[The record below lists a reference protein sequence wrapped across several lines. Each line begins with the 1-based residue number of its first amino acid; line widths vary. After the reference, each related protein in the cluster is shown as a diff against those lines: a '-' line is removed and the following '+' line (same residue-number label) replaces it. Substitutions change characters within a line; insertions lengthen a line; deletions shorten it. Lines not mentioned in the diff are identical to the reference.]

1 VREAEQQDA
10 GSGELSEHRG
20 LMSFQ
25 VAVDGPAGSGKSSV
39 SKLIAKKYGFTYL
52 DTGAMYRACAYIRMK
67 FPSDDDSFIKILENT
82 DMRFEPAPEGQ
93 RMFININGSDTEITD
108 IIRTPEVTALV
119 GAVSAMHDVRRLMTA
134 KQKELARKGEV
145 IMEGRDIGTVVLP
158 EADVKFFFTASPTE
172 RARRRQAEWKT
183 KGVEV
188 PLEQLENDILR
199 RDEMDTSRA
208 EAPLKK
214 AEDAVE
220 LDTTG
225 LTIDEVISIMSAE
238 IDRKRRT

>member
-1 VREAEQQDA
+1 
-10 GSGELSEHRG
+10 
-20 LMSFQ
+20 MSFQ

-52 DTGAMYRACAYIRMK
+52 DTGAMYRACAYIRTA
-67 FPSDDDSFIKILENT
+67 FADDDASFIKILENT
-82 DMRFEPAPEGQ
+82 DMRFEPSPSGQ
-93 RMFININGSDTEITD
+93 RMFINTAGKETEVTD
-108 IIRTPEVTALV
+108 IIRTPEITAKV
-119 GAVSAMHDVRRLMTA
+119 GEVSAIPDVRRLMTA
-134 KQKELARKGEV
+134 KQQELAKRGEV
-145 IMEGRDIGTVVLP
+145 IMEGRDIGTVVMP

-172 RARRRQAEWKT
+172 RARRRQAEWQA

-188 PLEQLENDILR
+188 PLAQLENDILK
-199 RDEMDTSRA
+199 RDEMDSSRT

-214 AEDAVE
+214 ADDAFE

-238 IDRKRRT
+238 IDRKRKA

>member
-1 VREAEQQDA
+1 
-10 GSGELSEHRG
+10 
-20 LMSFQ
+20 MSFQ

-52 DTGAMYRACAYIRMK
+52 DTGAMYRACAHIK
-67 FPSDDDSFIKILENT
+67 TAFADDDASFIKILENT
-82 DMRFEPAPEGQ
+82 DMRFEPAPMGQ
-93 RMFININGSDTEITD
+93 RMFINIDGNETEITD
-108 IIRTPEVTALV
+108 IIRTPEITAMV
-119 GAVSAMHDVRRLMTA
+119 GEVSAMRDVRRLMTA
-134 KQKELARKGEV
+134 KQKDLAKRSEV

-158 EADVKFFFTASPTE
+158 DADVKFFFTASPTE
-172 RARRRQAEWKT
+172 RARRRQAEWQA
-183 KGVEV
+183 KGLEV
-188 PLEQLENDILR
+188 PLEQLENDILK
-199 RDEMDTSRA
+199 RDEMDSGRK

>member
-1 VREAEQQDA
+1 
-10 GSGELSEHRG
+10 
-20 LMSFQ
+20 MSFQ

-52 DTGAMYRACAYIRMK
+52 DTGAMYRACAYIRTS
-67 FPSDDDSFIKILENT
+67 FADDDISFIKILENT
-82 DMRFEPAPEGQ
+82 DMRFEPSPSGQ
-93 RMFININGSDTEITD
+93 RMFINIAGKETEVTD
-108 IIRTPEVTALV
+108 IIRTPEITAKV
-119 GAVSAMHDVRRLMTA
+119 GEISAMPDVRRLMTA
-134 KQKELARKGEV
+134 KQQELAERGEV
-145 IMEGRDIGTVVLP
+145 IMEGRDIGTVVMP

-172 RARRRQAEWKT
+172 RARRRQAEWQT

-188 PLEQLENDILR
+188 PLEQLENDILK
-199 RDEMDTSRA
+199 RDEMDSSRT

-214 AEDAVE
+214 ADDALE

-238 IDRKRRT
+238 IERKRKA